1 MKHETRYAL
10 GFNKYNE
17 PIDPEIKINMFD
29 KSKVKKSSKLI
40 GQKYFEVITQNNIFL
55 VASME
60 VKSQLDTLHR
70 FLGFFFFFSV
80 WVFFH
85 EHSRITGLQ
94 RKREGISLT
103 SHYHFHPLHGH
114 LDISRAITAE
124 SLPLRIASSQARTGN
139 LWFPSA
145 SR

>member
-60 VKSQLDTLHR
+60 VKSQLDTLHS
-70 FLGFFFFFSV
+70 FLGFFFFFYLGFLSRTFTNYRTAAEAGGH
-80 WVFFH
+80 FFN
-85 EHSRITGLQ
+85 
-94 RKREGISLT
+94 
-103 SHYHFHPLHGH
+103 F
-114 LDISRAITAE
+114 
-124 SLPLRIASSQARTGN
+124 SLPLSPSSRS
-139 LWFPSA
+139 L
-145 SR
+145 RH